1 MYKLTKTILIGL
13 MSSAVLVSCDDDDDD
28 NVTTTPSTGNLT
40 VNTTG
45 LEALGDDYD
54 YEGWLIVDGNAVS
67 AGIFDIDAN
76 GNPTETRFTV
86 SQSDLTNATEYVL
99 TIEPS
104 PDNDPAPSDVHI
116 LAGDFSKNTASLS
129 VNHGS
134 AIGTDFTAATGKY
147 ILATPTDGSDMTDE
161 LSGVWWLDPMAGP
174 GPGLDL
180 PTLPAGWVYE
190 GWAVIGGT
198 PISTGTFTG
207 ASGADNAAPYSGSDA
222 GPAFPGEDF
231 LVGAPSGVS
240 FPTDLT
246 SQTVVISVE
255 PSPDNSAAPFLLKP
269 LVGMVPSGASDRTPY
284 DMDNN
289 AVATNPTGTVLR

>member
-1 MYKLTKTILIGL
+1 MYKLTKTVLIAL

-28 NVTTTPSTGNLT
+28 DVAAPSTGNLT

-54 YEGWLIVDGNAVS
+54 YEGWLIVNGQPVA

-76 GNPTETRFTV
+76 GNPTATSFTV
-86 SQSDLTNATEYVL
+86 SQKDLDKATAYVL

-104 PDNDPAPSDVHI
+104 PDNDPAPSSVHI
-116 LAGDFSKNTASLS
+116 LAGDFSGNTADLTVDHS
-129 VNHGS
+129 S
-134 AIGTDFTAATGKY
+134 AIGTDFTSATGKY
-147 ILATPTDGSDMTDE
+147 ILATPTDGGDMTDE

-198 PISTGTFTG
+198 PISTGTFTD
-207 ASGADNAAPYSGSDA
+207 ASGADAAAPYSGSVA
-222 GPAFPGEDF
+222 GPPFPGEDF

-246 SQTVVISVE
+246 GQTVVISVE

-284 DMDNN
+284 DMGNN
-289 AVATNPTGTVLR
+289 ATATNPTGTIMR